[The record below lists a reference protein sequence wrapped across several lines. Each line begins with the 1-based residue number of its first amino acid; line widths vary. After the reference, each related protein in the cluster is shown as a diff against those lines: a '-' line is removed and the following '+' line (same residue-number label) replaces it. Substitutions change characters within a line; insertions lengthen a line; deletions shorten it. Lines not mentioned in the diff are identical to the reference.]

1 MAAAASAAK
10 LMLPTMDNLSVVL
23 AWLEDGEK
31 EKMLV
36 RLELGCYFSKVDV
49 YLAFALHESSLL
61 PVVERGGL
69 DGLGAWIGVV
79 SEVVWGTTSN
89 GGAGSASGMFGKMA
103 SKTKSG
109 LFDVLVESK
118 WN

>member
-1 MAAAASAAK
+1 MRQV
-10 LMLPTMDNLSVVL
+10 LGRGIVGGVVL
-23 AWLEDGEK
+23 GVGGVSFSV
-31 EKMLV
+31 LV
-36 RLELGCYFSKVDV
+36 ISG
-49 YLAFALHESSLL
+49 SLL
-61 PVVERGGL
+61 PVVERAGL

-89 GGAGSASGMFGKMA
+89 GGVGSASGMFGKTA